1 MKRIRRSPSLIL
13 SLALLPGMGLAFLL
27 GENWRLSVI
36 EGGFPFIWWSLL
48 LLLLLFG
55 LGLIFWVEREQ
66 KRRLSALI
74 QMAEQ
79 MVPSAEEEKENPDD
93 DEIGRLARLISRL
106 ESRLTREEQF
116 RNQLI
121 ADAAHEL
128 RTPITILRGQLESF
142 SAKEQVHPA
151 QLLPLVDET
160 MRMSRLIQ
168 DLQQLSLAEARKLS
182 LHKSWLQLPLWLNEI
197 FEVLKTEAEEKQIAL
212 EITQTANGEV
222 YWDSSRMKQVLLNL
236 IGNAL
241 QYTPRNGK
249 VLISAQEYAGKI
261 EIKIRDNGPG
271 IPPEKLPYIFQRFY
285 RVEGSRN
292 RLSGGS
298 GLGLA
303 IAKEF
308 VEIHEG
314 KIRVESELGEG
325 TTFTLEVPVF
335 PETDSLR

>member
-1 MKRIRRSPSLIL
+1 
-13 SLALLPGMGLAFLL
+13 
-27 GENWRLSVI
+27 
-36 EGGFPFIWWSLL
+36 
-48 LLLLLFG
+48 
-55 LGLIFWVEREQ
+55 
-66 KRRLSALI
+66 
-74 QMAEQ
+74 